1 MQFDDYK
8 KKLAEMS
15 KNLEFLNDMNADI
28 FKQLPTEHREQFA
41 QTQADTKSAIE
52 AMKSGDTTILNNLYK
67 SYANKNN

>member
-1 MQFDDYK
+1 MQFEDYK
-8 KKLAEMS
+8 KKLDEMA

-28 FKQLPTEHREQFA
+28 FKNLPIEHHDKFA

-52 AMKSGDTTILNNLYK
+52 AMKNGDTTILNNLYK